1 MTDVHI
7 VTMYKYVTTII
18 SDRNSMYNDL
28 FTCYFVLLSAGEY
41 ILSQHNKEKQDN
53 FSEEWRWQ
61 VATTLIKKL
70 HKTLVLVLAN
80 LTHPSYKRKLRVR
93 YNELKVIANIIIQ
106 DHN

>member
-1 MTDVHI
+1 MTDVNI

-53 FSEEWRWQ
+53 FSG
-61 VATTLIKKL
+61 K
-70 HKTLVLVLAN
+70 
-80 LTHPSYKRKLRVR
+80 
-93 YNELKVIANIIIQ
+93 
-106 DHN
+106 